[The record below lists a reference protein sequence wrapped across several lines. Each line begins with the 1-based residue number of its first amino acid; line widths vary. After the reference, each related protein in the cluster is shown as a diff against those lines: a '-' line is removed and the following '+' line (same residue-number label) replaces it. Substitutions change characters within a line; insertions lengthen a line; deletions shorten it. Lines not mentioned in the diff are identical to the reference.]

1 MKRFVKLLAG
11 FLVIAFFTSTALAI
25 EIIPKNGIYEPS
37 QEPIEPI
44 VTPDPRAVLIG
55 SEETDYVENGE
66 FEDTGTVWVYW
77 NDTAYSKYGCS
88 IADINY
94 TNPNRS
100 NIGVTLSIGIFDGD
114 MIEYF
119 GTTFRTDEEVQ
130 KYAMMGYEALQD
142 GISLSNASYL
152 VAENGIFEGMTE
164 EEVSLLGKSE
174 IAEFL
179 GDKNFIGMTKEELM
193 SLDEEKVKE
202 LSEINKLTL
211 AQLGGYNF
219 YTYCVIIGEAGVINP
234 GYALYQ
240 IELYTLPGVI
250 TIPKGEYRAVFVL
263 NGYDANKNELSD
275 FFIHLPITLQIAEDL
290 PEELQIENGIT
301 LATRIDK

>member
-1 MKRFVKLLAG
+1 MKKFVSLLAVLLT
-11 FLVIAFFTSTALAI
+11 FTFFSSSALAI
-25 EIIPKNGIYEPS
+25 EIIPKNGVYEPS
-37 QEPIEPI
+37 QEPAEPI
-44 VTPDPRAVLIG
+44 VTPDPRAVLVG
-55 SEETDYVENGE
+55 SEENDYVENGE

-100 NIGVTLSIGIFDGD
+100 NIGVTLPVGIFDGD
-114 MIEYF
+114 MLKYF
-119 GTTFRTDEEVQ
+119 GTTFRTEEEVQ
-130 KYAMMGYEALQD
+130 EYAMMGYDALQN

-152 VAENGIFEGMTE
+152 VVENGIFEGMTE

-179 GDKNFIGMTKEELM
+179 GDKNFIGMNEEELM

-240 IELYTLPGVI
+240 IELFTLPGAI
-250 TIPKGEYRAVFVL
+250 TIPKGEYNALFVL

-275 FFIHLPITLQIAEDL
+275 FFIHLPITLQVAEDL
-290 PEELQIENGIT
+290 PKELQIEYGIT